1 MYLRHSLA
9 DMLYPAVISLA
20 GCSSAEPASVSYSI
34 INIKTN
40 IKQFGIKKTTISKK
54 LKRKTHKLGR
64 WLTTPGSIRTSFDST
79 QLLAAPF

>member
-34 INIKTN
+34 IKVKNNVEHFFIIDN
-40 IKQFGIKKTTISKK
+40 DLKK
-54 LKRKTHKLGR
+54 LKEENAPCKL
-64 WLTTPGSIRTSFDST
+64 WATTFRSIRTSFDFIQS
-79 QLLAAPF
+79 LAAPN